1 MSFDYVFGF
10 GSIINTD
17 THAPW
22 VSGVISDGKAL
33 QGQRASIRPSFG
45 YRRGWN
51 FRSNTGFTALGI
63 VKDETGGTAINGV
76 LFRIP
81 HSMFAGFD
89 RREVG
94 YDRVAVGRDH
104 FELIP
109 LAAEGG
115 DGKDVAL
122 DIRPTEKVWVYVPQA
137 SFRCEANEEYP
148 ILQSYVDTV
157 MQGCLSWG
165 GEDMAKSFVATTA
178 GWSPYFLN
186 DTPSSRRP
194 WLFRR
199 EYNVID
205 KILRGHPATH
215 YADRRHPEEFASA
228 FLLKMMRGTWAVPRR
243 NTVFT
248 GREEELGQIHSR
260 LTTTPAGQHLRN
272 GIGTLEV
279 TGMGGVGKTQICTE
293 YCYRYFPLYYGLVIW
308 LSAQSAETVA
318 ACYRQLMSDT
328 TGMDVQ
334 DKDTDE
340 VVAEVKARLFRSKV
354 PWLLVFDNLEDR
366 SLLEKFVPHGGSCGH
381 VLVTT
386 NRLVD
391 TNPGSAT
398 MMLGCFNP
406 SESVDFLER
415 SANICGAGN
424 ISAANKLANQLGH
437 LPLALSMA
445 GSYMQRCDV
454 DCSEYLARYID
465 SGSSSAL
472 LGHQAVVASSLKMSL
487 DAIKKENPTA
497 WETLHLLGWLG
508 PDQINKTLVRS
519 LFRAK
524 EAQAKSDAE
533 SEAQEKALFANFEA
547 RCATTKFLL
556 GSLALSSL
564 SLALLRRRLFSRIPA
579 SVGIVTALF
588 LSASATISVSS
599 KRRQVVTSVENRGA
613 ENTANTLNTSRR
625 ASFSPNEFEQT
636 DLIWKILKSFSLLV
650 VKDAKGSIHRLL
662 AQALRMSQNEKD
674 SRRNLAVCAQ
684 AVQHWSFKP
693 EQVDTWQDAGNML
706 EHVKAVVFH
715 TSELNG
721 ASTLETAILSREAGV
736 FSAMALN
743 RFNEAQC
750 SLELSLKI
758 LEGIDRASAA
768 RTRALATTLHELG
781 RVFRYQGKFRKSEE
795 ALRRALASRNEV
807 AATGPAAQQGV
818 AATLHELGVL
828 EIKKHRLDSA
838 ESFLRQALDLRH
850 VLDLGGDTE
859 MEAQLA
865 ATLHQL
871 AAVQVAR
878 KPPLLD
884 KAWGMLQ
891 EALGLNMQIGQRAA
905 TLKQLA
911 RVAIRR
917 GEFDSAEKSLAQAL
931 ELYVELYGEK
941 ILHINVAAVKFQQ
954 GALAFHREQ
963 FEQAWIHYS
972 ECLRARR
979 HVYAYSQGN
988 HLEVSST
995 LHELGCVAYSQ
1006 NRIGKAAEMLHAEKE
1021 ILNQLCEANSAQQQ
1035 QMLQARLTNLTW
1047 LRKCAK
1053 KVGDEEGARKIAM
1066 ERTSLKSSEKHQ
1078 EHAEAAV
1085 RTNALPL
1092 SHDAVSL
1099 QRELLCC
1106 RLLAREFALGRSKG
1120 TGDDA
1125 DSGQLRTALAGVSR
1139 EIEKCLSC
1147 PMKDTAVYFH
1157 KVITESLSRPK
1168 KWSSML
1174 DACDELRDTLRE
1186 YGLQV
1191 HDTVQS
1197 KTH

>member
-1 MSFDYVFGF
+1 
-10 GSIINTD
+10 
-17 THAPW
+17 
-22 VSGVISDGKAL
+22 
-33 QGQRASIRPSFG
+33 
-45 YRRGWN
+45 
-51 FRSNTGFTALGI
+51 
-63 VKDETGGTAINGV
+63 
-76 LFRIP
+76 
-81 HSMFAGFD
+81 
-89 RREVG
+89 
-94 YDRVAVGRDH
+94 
-104 FELIP
+104 
-109 LAAEGG
+109 
-115 DGKDVAL
+115 
-122 DIRPTEKVWVYVPQA
+122 
-137 SFRCEANEEYP
+137 
-148 ILQSYVDTV
+148 
-157 MQGCLSWG
+157 
-165 GEDMAKSFVATTA
+165 
-178 GWSPYFLN
+178 
-186 DTPSSRRP
+186 
-194 WLFRR
+194 
-199 EYNVID
+199 
-205 KILRGHPATH
+205 
-215 YADRRHPEEFASA
+215 
-228 FLLKMMRGTWAVPRR
+228 
-243 NTVFT
+243 
-248 GREEELGQIHSR
+248 
-260 LTTTPAGQHLRN
+260 
-272 GIGTLEV
+272 
-279 TGMGGVGKTQICTE
+279 
-293 YCYRYFPLYYGLVIW
+293 
-308 LSAQSAETVA
+308 
-318 ACYRQLMSDT
+318 
-328 TGMDVQ
+328 
-334 DKDTDE
+334 
-340 VVAEVKARLFRSKV
+340 
-354 PWLLVFDNLEDR
+354 
-366 SLLEKFVPHGGSCGH
+366 
-381 VLVTT
+381 
-386 NRLVD
+386 
-391 TNPGSAT
+391 
-398 MMLGCFNP
+398 
-406 SESVDFLER
+406 
-415 SANICGAGN
+415 
-424 ISAANKLANQLGH
+424 
-437 LPLALSMA
+437 MA

-508 PDQINKTLVRS
+508 PDQINKALVRS

-524 EAQAKSDAE
+524 EAQAKSEAV
-533 SEAQEKALFANFEA
+533 SEAQEKALLAKSEA
-547 RCATTKFLL
+547 RYAATKFVL

-564 SLALLRRRLFSRIPA
+564 SLVLLRRRLFSRIPA

-588 LSASATISVSS
+588 VSASAAVPVSS
-599 KRRQVVTSVENRGA
+599 KRRQVVTSVENREA
-613 ENTANTLNTSRR
+613 ENTANTLNTSRH

-674 SRRNLAVCAQ
+674 SRRNLAICAQ
-684 AVQHWSFKP
+684 AVHWSFKP

-715 TSELNG
+715 TSELDG

-838 ESFLRQALDLRH
+838 EAFLRQALDLRH
-850 VLDLGGDTE
+850 GLGLVGDTE
-859 MEAQLA
+859 MDISVEAQLA
-865 ATLHQL
+865 ATLHEL

-878 KPPLLD
+878 KPPQLD

-917 GEFDSAEKSLAQAL
+917 GEFGSAEKSLAQAL

-1053 KVGDEEGARKIAM
+1053 NIGDEEGARKIAM
-1066 ERTSLKSSEKHQ
+1066 ERTSLKTSEKHQ
-1078 EHAEAAV
+1078 EHAETAA
-1085 RTNALPL
+1085 RTNGRPP

-1106 RLLAREFALGRSKG
+1106 RLLARDFALGRSKG
-1120 TGDDA
+1120 KGDDA

-1139 EIEKCLSC
+1139 EIEKCPSC
-1147 PMKDTAVYFH
+1147 PMKGTAVYFH
-1157 KVITESLSRPK
+1157 RVITESLSGPE

-1186 YGLQV
+1186 HGLQV
-1191 HDTVQS
+1191 NDTVQS
-1197 KTH
+1197 KKH